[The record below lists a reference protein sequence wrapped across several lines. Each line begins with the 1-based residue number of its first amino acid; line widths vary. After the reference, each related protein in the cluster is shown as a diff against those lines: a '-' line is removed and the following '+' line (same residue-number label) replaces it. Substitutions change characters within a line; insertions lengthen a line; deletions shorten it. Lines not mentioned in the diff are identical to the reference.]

1 MIMHDLDRTQS
12 YESEFEPE
20 MYQYEEEGQYYEGS
34 EGEEEFGQYESGQY
48 ESSQYE
54 FEPEAFDEVEEME
67 LAADLLEITDE
78 AELDQFIGKIFKGV
92 GKFFKGGIGRK
103 LGGLLK
109 GVAKTALPMVG
120 GALGSFVAPGVG
132 TALGAKLGSA
142 AGGMFGLELEGLSP
156 QDQEYE
162 VARRFVRLARSAA
175 ARAKQLQSTFPPDSA
190 ARKALTDA
198 AKKHAPGLL
207 QTLGGFQSALGGF
220 QFEAAGAPAPQGVMS
235 PQQNGGGGGRSGRW
249 VRRGRKIIL
258 IGV

>member
-1 MIMHDLDRTQS
+1 MHDLDRTQS

-20 MYQYEEEGQYYEGS
+20 MYQYEDEGQYYEGS
-34 EGEEEFGQYESGQY
+34 EGEEGQEFGQYESG
-48 ESSQYE
+48 QYE

-109 GVAKTALPMVG
+109 GVAKTALPIAG
-120 GALGSFVAPGVG
+120 GALGSFVAPGIG
-132 TALGAKLGSA
+132 TALGSKLGSA
-142 AGGMFGLELEGLSP
+142 AGGLFGLEMEGLSP

-175 ARAKQLQSTFPPDSA
+175 TRAKQLQSMFPPDSA
-190 ARKALTDA
+190 ARKALMDA

-207 QTLGGFQSALGGF
+207 QALSGVGSTLGGF
-220 QFEAAGAPAPQGVMS
+220 QFEAAGAPSPQGVMS
-235 PQQNGGGGGRSGRW
+235 PQQNGGAGGGRSGRW

>member
-1 MIMHDLDRTQS
+1 MHDLDRTQS

-20 MYQYEEEGQYYEGS
+20 MYQQYEEEGQYYEGS
-34 EGEEEFGQYESGQY
+34 EGEEGEYGQYEFG
-48 ESSQYE
+48 QYE

-67 LAADLLEITDE
+67 LAANLLEITDE

-109 GVAKTALPMVG
+109 GVAKTALPAVG

-142 AGGMFGLELEGLSP
+142 AGGLFGLEMEGLSP

-162 VARRFVRLARSAA
+162 VARRFVRFARSAA
-175 ARAKQLQSTFPPDSA
+175 TKAKQLQQTFPPDSA
-190 ARKALTDA
+190 ARKALMEA

-207 QTLGGFQSALGGF
+207 QALGGIQSALGGF
-220 QFEAAGAPAPQGVMS
+220 QFETAGAPSPQGVMS
-235 PQQNGGGGGRSGRW
+235 PQSNGGGGGGRSGRW